1 MRLTCL
7 KCGQQIELSSWEA
20 RNEPYTYCVCATEHV
35 IPHVSGPS
43 TFPNERAAV
52 ATRTRAF
59 RAAGIAKNTGRVALS
74 VSLAGSLLFPL
85 SLLGI
90 GMGTFVHAGLPEQL
104 RIHSGFRQA
113 LGAIITGVLILVLQ
127 VWFLVGWFED
137 RSSLETGLI
146 QEMAREEL
154 TKLHRV
160 QMRFL
165 DEHGRYANFSELD
178 FNPIYGRYTI
188 YLGHNDYVG
197 ARDDNGEIVHPLP
210 FDYVPAVR
218 ADSFRAVAVNNLDED
233 SELDIWVI
241 EDSGR
246 LVHEVDD
253 LQLTP

>member
-7 KCGQQIELSSWEA
+7 KCGQQIEISTWEA
-20 RNEPYTYCVCATEHV
+20 RNESYTYCVCATEHV

-43 TFPNERAAV
+43 TFPSDRAAV

-90 GMGTFVHAGLPEQL
+90 GMGTFVHAGLPEPL

-113 LGAIITGVLILVLQ
+113 IAAIVAGVLILVLQ
-127 VWFLVGWFED
+127 IWFLANWFED
-137 RSSLETGLI
+137 RSSLETSLV
-146 QEMAREEL
+146 QEMAQDEL
-154 TKLHRV
+154 MKLRRV
-160 QMRFL
+160 QLRFH
-165 DEHGRYANFSELD
+165 EENGRYGKFSELD
-178 FNPIYGRYTI
+178 FNPIYGRYTL
-188 YLGHNDYVG
+188 YLDHDDFIE
-197 ARDDNGEIVHPLP
+197 ARNENGVVQHSLP
-210 FDYVPAVR
+210 FEFVPMVR
-218 ADSFRAVAVNNLDED
+218 ADSFRAVAVNNLDDD

-241 EDSGR
+241 EDNGR

>member
-20 RNEPYTYCVCATEHV
+20 RHESYTYCVCATEHV

-43 TFPNERAAV
+43 TFPSDRAAV

-90 GMGTFVHAGLPEQL
+90 GMGTFVHAGLPEPL

-113 LGAIITGVLILVLQ
+113 VAAIVAGILILVLQ
-127 VWFLVGWFED
+127 IWFLAGWFED
-137 RSSLETGLI
+137 RSSLETSLV
-146 QEMAREEL
+146 QEMARDEL
-154 TKLHRV
+154 VKLRRV
-160 QMRFL
+160 QLRFH
-165 DEHGRYANFSELD
+165 EENGRYGSFSELD

-188 YLGHNDYVG
+188 YLEHNDFVKG
-197 ARDDNGEIVHPLP
+197 RNNSGPVQHDLP
-210 FDYVPAVR
+210 FDFVPMLQPGA
-218 ADSFRAVAVNNLDED
+218 FRAVAVNNLDD
-233 SELDIWVI
+233 DPELDIWVI
-241 EDSGR
+241 DDGGR

>member
-1 MRLTCL
+1 M
-7 KCGQQIELSSWEA
+7 
-20 RNEPYTYCVCATEHV
+20 

-43 TFPNERAAV
+43 TFPSERAAV

-74 VSLAGSLLFPL
+74 LSLAGSLLFPL
-85 SLLGI
+85 SLLGV

-113 LGAIITGVLILVLQ
+113 IGAIITGLLILVLQ
-127 VWFLVGWFED
+127 IWFLVGWFDD
-137 RSSLETGLI
+137 RSSMEVSLV
-146 QEMAREEL
+146 QDMAREEL

-160 QMRFL
+160 QTRFYE
-165 DEHGRYANFSELD
+165 EHGRYGNFSELE

-188 YLGHNDYVG
+188 YLDHNDYVA
-197 ARDDNGEIVHPLP
+197 ARGTGGIVVHPLP
-210 FDYVPAVR
+210 FDYVPVVR
-218 ADSFRAVAVNNLDED
+218 TDSFRAVAVNDLDDD
-233 SELDIWVI
+233 SELDIWVL
-241 EDSGR
+241 EESGR

>member
-1 MRLTCL
+1 
-7 KCGQQIELSSWEA
+7 
-20 RNEPYTYCVCATEHV
+20 
-35 IPHVSGPS
+35 
-43 TFPNERAAV
+43 
-52 ATRTRAF
+52 
-59 RAAGIAKNTGRVALS
+59 
-74 VSLAGSLLFPL
+74 
-85 SLLGI
+85 
-90 GMGTFVHAGLPEQL
+90 MGTFVHAGLPEQL

-113 LGAIITGVLILVLQ
+113 IGAIVAGVLILVLQ
-127 VWFLVGWFED
+127 IWFLVGWFED

-160 QMRFL
+160 QMRFQKN
-165 DEHGRYANFSELD
+165 HGRYANFSELE

-188 YLGHNDYVG
+188 YLGHNDYVS
-197 ARDDNGEIVHPLP
+197 ARDDDGEIVHPLP

-218 ADSFRAVAVNNLDED
+218 EDSFRAVAVNNLDDD

>member
-7 KCGQQIELSSWEA
+7 KCGQQIELSTWEA

-43 TFPNERAAV
+43 TFPSDRAAV

-90 GMGTFVHAGLPEQL
+90 GMGTFVHAGLPEPL

-113 LGAIITGVLILVLQ
+113 IAAIVAGVLILVLQ
-127 VWFLVGWFED
+127 IWFLANWFED
-137 RSSLETGLI
+137 RSSLETSLI
-146 QEMAREEL
+146 QEMAQDEL
-154 TKLHRV
+154 VKLRRV
-160 QMRFL
+160 QLRFH
-165 DEHGRYANFSELD
+165 EENGRYGKFSELD
-178 FNPIYGRYTI
+178 FNPIYGRYTL
-188 YLGHNDYVG
+188 YLDHDDFIE
-197 ARDDNGEIVHPLP
+197 ARDENGTVQHNLP
-210 FDYVPAVR
+210 FEFVPTVR
-218 ADSFRAVAVNNLDED
+218 KDSFRAVAVNNLDDD

-241 EDSGR
+241 EDNGR